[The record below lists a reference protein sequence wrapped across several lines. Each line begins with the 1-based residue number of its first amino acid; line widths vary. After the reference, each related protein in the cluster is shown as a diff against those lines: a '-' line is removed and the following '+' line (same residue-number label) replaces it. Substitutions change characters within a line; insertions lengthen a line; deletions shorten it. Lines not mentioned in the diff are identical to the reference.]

1 MGGLGNSI
9 GVVMSSGPIAG
20 GWAHG
25 GLRGGGMAGGGA
37 LNLRLGCS
45 VIASCDSR

>member
-1 MGGLGNSI
+1 MGGW
-9 GVVMSSGPIAG
+9 VAG

-37 LNLRLGCS
+37 LNFHLGCS
-45 VIASCDSR
+45 VITSCDSR